1 MGLDIRSESRD
12 LSQSFPHSSHF
23 RFCPQV
29 AAVMCAFTWILTLA
43 FFFYERTFPAAHRVP
58 TGRQA
63 AHHKADSLGIARP
76 GFWAS
81 WKSDRK
87 YFAASIMAIPAC
99 FWILDISQLL
109 QSGAVNTYTSNLA
122 DTIRVTRNKSNAA
135 AGYTSAIG
143 QGSQYLRLTRYA
155 LS

>member
-1 MGLDIRSESRD
+1 MGLDIRSEQRLFS
-12 LSQSFPHSSHF
+12 LSSSHKDSPLAV
-23 RFCPQV
+23 PQV

-63 AHHKADSLGIARP
+63 AQHKADSLGVARP

-99 FWILDISQLL
+99 FWLLDISQLL
-109 QSGAVNTYTSNLA
+109 QSGAVNTCESFL
-122 DTIRVTRNKSNAA
+122 
-135 AGYTSAIG
+135 
-143 QGSQYLRLTRYA
+143 LTC
-155 LS
+155 LG